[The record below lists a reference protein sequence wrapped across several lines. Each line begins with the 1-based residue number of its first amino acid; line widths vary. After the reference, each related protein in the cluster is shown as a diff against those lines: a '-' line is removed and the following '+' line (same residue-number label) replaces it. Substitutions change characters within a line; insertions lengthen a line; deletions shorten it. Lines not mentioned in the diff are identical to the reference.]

1 MRAKTEAAF
10 TLLELV
16 VVIGVLSIIAATIL
30 PSFSN
35 GESRSPAFECLN
47 HHRQLCNAWRMYAED
62 NSDRLVPNVH
72 GGAAQGG
79 AGAPPFGMGWVER
92 WLDWTTRTDNTNVAF
107 LIEPKYPRLASYV
120 KGATNL
126 FKCPA
131 DRFLSA
137 VQANLRWQ
145 RVRSVSV
152 NILVGESNAESGPI
166 GNTSTYKHLRK
177 LSEFLYPVPAEA
189 YVFLDEHPD
198 SINDPGFFSPSPTF
212 WVDVPAVYHHGGAAV
227 GFADSHAEIH
237 RWLGSL
243 SNIMGFRGGIDGSY
257 LNNAVTAPVGDPDIH
272 LMSYHTARLGTNS
285 Y

>member
-1 MRAKTEAAF
+1 MRPKTRAAF

-16 VVIGVLSIIAATIL
+16 VVIGVLSIVAATIL
-30 PSFSN
+30 PSLSH

-47 HHRQLCNAWRMYAED
+47 HHRQLCDAWRMYADE
-62 NSDRLVPNVH
+62 NSEKLVPNVF

-79 AGAPPFGMGWVER
+79 AGDPTFGMGWVEG
-92 WLDWTTRTDNTNVAF
+92 WLDWTTKTDNTNVAF
-107 LIEPKYPRLASYV
+107 LINPKYARLAPYV

-126 FKCPA
+126 FKCPD
-131 DRFLSA
+131 DRFIA
-137 VQANLRWQ
+137 PIQANLRWQ
-145 RVRSVSV
+145 RVRSVSL
-152 NILVGESNAESGPI
+152 NILVGESNAESGP
-166 GNTSTYKHLRK
+166 NDPSYKHVRK

-198 SINDPGFFSPSPTF
+198 SINDPGFFSPHQTL
-212 WVDVPAVYHHGGAAV
+212 WVDTPAVYHHGGAAV

-237 RWLGSL
+237 RWRGSL
-243 SNIMGFRGGIDGSY
+243 ANIKGSYGSRDGSY

-272 LMSYHTARLGTNS
+272 WMSYHTSRPGTNS

>member
-1 MRAKTEAAF
+1 MRPKTERAF

-16 VVIGVLSIIAATIL
+16 VVIGVLSIVAATIL
-30 PSFSN
+30 PSLSN

-62 NSDRLVPNVH
+62 NSDRLVPNLH

-79 AGAPPFGMGWVER
+79 ASGAAWATG
-92 WLDWTTRTDNTNVAF
+92 WLDWTALTDNTNVGF
-107 LIEPKYPRLASYV
+107 LINPKYARLAPYV
-120 KGATNL
+120 NGATNL

-131 DRFLSA
+131 DQYVSA

-152 NILVGESNAESGPI
+152 DILLGESNAESGPI
-166 GNTSTYKHLRK
+166 DPIYKHVRK

-189 YVFLDEHPD
+189 HVFLDEHPD
-198 SINDPGFFSPSPTF
+198 SINDPGFFPPHQTS
-212 WVDVPAVYHHGGAAV
+212 WIDLPAVYHHGGAAF

-237 RWLGSL
+237 RWRGSL
-243 SNIMGFRGGIDGSY
+243 SNIKSFYGNGFPS
-257 LNNAVTAPVGDPDIH
+257 VTAPAGDPDIH
-272 LMSYHTARLGTNS
+272 WKSYHTARLGTNS

>member
-1 MRAKTEAAF
+1 MKAKTEAAF

-16 VVIGVLSIIAATIL
+16 VVIGVLSLIAAAIL
-30 PSFSN
+30 PSLSN

-62 NSDRLVPNVH
+62 NSDRLVPNLH
-72 GGAAQGG
+72 GGEAQGG
-79 AGAPPFGMGWVER
+79 AGDPTLGMGWVEG

-107 LIEPKYPRLASYV
+107 LIDPKYARLASYV

-126 FKCPA
+126 FKCPE
-131 DRFLSA
+131 DRFVA
-137 VQANLRWQ
+137 RVQANLRWQ
-145 RVRSVSV
+145 RVRSVSM
-152 NILVGESNAESGPI
+152 NILLGVGNAETGPI
-166 GNTSTYKHLRK
+166 DLTYKHLFK

-189 YVFLDEHPD
+189 YVFLDHHPD
-198 SINDPGFFSPSPTF
+198 SINGPGFFSPHQTM

-237 RWLGSL
+237 RWRGSL
-243 SNIMGFRGGIDGSY
+243 AKIKGSNGSIDGSY

-272 LMSYHTARLGTNS
+272 WMSYHTARLGTNS

>member
-1 MRAKTEAAF
+1 MRPKTRAAF

-16 VVIGVLSIIAATIL
+16 VVIGVLSIVAATIL
-30 PSFSN
+30 PSLSH

-47 HHRQLCNAWRMYAED
+47 HHRQLCDAWRMYAED
-62 NSDRLVPNVH
+62 NSEKLVPNIQG
-72 GGAAQGG
+72 GGALGGGSGG
-79 AGAPPFGMGWVER
+79 AVAWTTG

-107 LIEPKYPRLASYV
+107 LINPKYALLASYV
-120 KGATNL
+120 NGATNL
-126 FKCPA
+126 FMCPA

-166 GNTSTYKHLRK
+166 DPIYKHVRK
-177 LSEFLYPVPAEA
+177 LSEFLYPIPAEA
-189 YVFLDEHPD
+189 HVFLDEHPD
-198 SINDPGFFSPSPTF
+198 SINDPGFFSPGQTS
-212 WVDVPAVYHHGGAAV
+212 WIDLPAVQHHGGAAF

-237 RWLGSL
+237 RWRGSL
-243 SNIMGFRGGIDGSY
+243 SNIKSFYGNGFPS
-257 LNNAVTAPVGDPDIH
+257 VTAPAGDPDIH
-272 LMSYHTARLGTNS
+272 WMSYHTARPGTNS

>member
-16 VVIGVLSIIAATIL
+16 VVIGVLTIVAATIL
-30 PSFSN
+30 PSLSH

-62 NSDRLVPNVH
+62 NSDRLVPNLH

-79 AGAPPFGMGWVER
+79 AGDPQFGMGWAEGL
-92 WLDWTTRTDNTNVAF
+92 LDWTARTDNTNVAF
-107 LIEPKYPRLASYV
+107 LIDPKYARLASYV

-126 FKCPA
+126 FKCPE
-131 DRFLSA
+131 DRFSSR

-145 RVRSVSV
+145 RVRSVSAD
-152 NILVGESNAESGPI
+152 ILLGEGNAESGPSD
-166 GNTSTYKHLRK
+166 TSIHKHLRK

-198 SINDPGFFSPSPTF
+198 SINDPGFWPPLQTT
-212 WVDVPAVYHHGGAAV
+212 WVDTPAVYHHGGAAF

-237 RWLGSL
+237 RWRGSL
-243 SNIMGFRGGIDGSY
+243 SKIKSFYGNGFPS
-257 LNNAVTAPVGDPDIH
+257 VTAPAGDPDIH
-272 LMSYHTARLGTNS
+272 WMSYHTARLGTNS